1 MTEPTTPSGGLEGQS
16 ILVTGGGSGIGLGC
30 ALRFAADGAHVTVCG
45 RTEERLLAAVEQI
58 RSVAVTG
65 SQIQHVVCDVTDEE
79 QMIQTM
85 RVAAGPT
92 GVIDGVVASAGG
104 NSGLWP
110 VTQVPVE
117 DFRAVMDLNVT
128 GTFLTL
134 KHWARLMAAEGHGS
148 FVGMSSIA
156 SPRSHRWFGPYGL
169 AKAAIDTLVE
179 LAADE
184 LGSSGIRV
192 NSIRPGLTD
201 TELVGFVTAGG
212 DVLESYQDNMPLGRV
227 GTVDDIASLA
237 RFLIGPDSTWITGQA
252 ISADGGH
259 HLRAGPD
266 YSSLIEPLYSA
277 DGLRGIVD
285 S

>member
-1 MTEPTTPSGGLEGQS
+1 MTEPTTPSGGLEGFS
-16 ILVTGGGSGIGLGC
+16 TLITGGGSGIGLGC
-30 ALRFAADGAHVTVCG
+30 ARRFAADGAHVTICG
-45 RTEERLLAAVEQI
+45 RTEDRLVDAADEI
-58 RSVAVTG
+58 RSVGAADVEVRH
-65 SQIQHVVCDVTDEE
+65 IVCDVTDED
-79 QMIQTM
+79 Q
-85 RVAAGPT
+85 VAAAIALAAEPT
-92 GVIDGVVASAGG
+92 GVVDGVVASAGG
-104 NSGLWP
+104 SAGLWP
-110 VTQVPVE
+110 ITQIPVE
-117 DFRAVMDLNVT
+117 DFRSVMELNVT

-134 KHWARLMAAEGHGS
+134 KHWARLMASAGAGS
-148 FVGMSSIA
+148 FVGMSSVA
-156 SPRSHRWFGPYGL
+156 APRAHRWFGPYGV

-184 LGSSGIRV
+184 LGPSDLRV

-212 DVLESYQDNMPLGRV
+212 EVLDNYRQNMPLGRV

-237 RFLIGPDSTWITGQA
+237 RFLIGPDSSWITGQA

-266 YSSLIEPLYSA
+266 YSSLIQPLYGD
-277 DGLRGIVD
+277 DGLRGVVE

>member
-16 ILVTGGGSGIGLGC
+16 MLITGGGSGIGLGC
-30 ALRFAADGAHVTVCG
+30 ARWFAADGANVTICG
-45 RTEERLLAAVEQI
+45 RTEEKLTAAVEEI
-58 RSVAVTG
+58 RGVGATG
-65 SQIQHVVCDVTDEE
+65 IQVQHVVCDVTDEDQVAE
-79 QMIQTM
+79 AVD
-85 RVAAGPT
+85 VAAAPT
-92 GVIDGVVASAGG
+92 GVVDGVVASAGG
-104 NSGLWP
+104 SAGLWP
-110 VTQVPVE
+110 ISQIPVE
-117 DFRAVMDLNVT
+117 DFRSVMELNVT

-134 KHWARLMAAEGHGS
+134 KHWSRLMASAGHGS

-156 SPRSHRWFGPYGL
+156 APRSHRWFGPYGV
-169 AKAAIDTLVE
+169 AKAAIDALVE

-184 LGSSGIRV
+184 LGPSGIRV

-212 DVLESYQDNMPLGRV
+212 DVLENYQQNMPLRRV
-227 GTVDDIASLA
+227 GTVEDIAGLA

-266 YSSLIEPLYSA
+266 YSSLIEPLYGA
-277 DGLRGIVD
+277 DGLRGVVD